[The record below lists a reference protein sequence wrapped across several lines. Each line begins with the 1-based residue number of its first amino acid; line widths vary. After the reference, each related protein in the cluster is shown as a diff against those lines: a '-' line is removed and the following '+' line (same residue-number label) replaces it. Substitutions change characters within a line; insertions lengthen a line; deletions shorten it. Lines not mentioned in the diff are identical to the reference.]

1 MQIPRG
7 PRLPSEESGQLEA
20 ASLQSFSFAYLP
32 ISPEESKESE
42 SSARPHSTVPLY
54 YVSTHCLVKQFVFDE
69 LRQVMLTAALLLG
82 QVPVPVPSI
91 NHAEKNLPLSP
102 FYG

>member
-20 ASLQSFSFAYLP
+20 ASHQSFSFACLP

-42 SSARPHSTVPLY
+42 SLARPQRSPSPLCLHSPSCKTE
-54 YVSTHCLVKQFVFDE
+54 FVFDE
-69 LRQVMLTAALLLG
+69 LRQVMLTEALLLG

-91 NHAEKNLPLSP
+91 THAEKNQPLSP
-102 FYG
+102 FYR